1 MTTTDLAPWPRLT
14 GSEPC
19 QAPGADP
26 KAWTGAPKQREEGQL
41 ACLLECPETTRT
53 QCLAW
58 ALDHPTHAGS
68 AIWAGTT
75 CSDRRRLRAERSTA
89 ATA

>member
-1 MTTTDLAPWPRLT
+1 MTTTELAPWPRLT

-19 QAPGADP
+19 RAPNADP
-26 KAWTGAPKQREEGQL
+26 NDWTGTPKQRQEGQL
-41 ACLLECPETTRT
+41 ACLLNCPEATRA

-58 ALDHPTHAGS
+58 ALDHPSKAGA

-75 CSDRRRLRAERSTA
+75 LNDRRRLRKERSTA
-89 ATA
+89 SEA